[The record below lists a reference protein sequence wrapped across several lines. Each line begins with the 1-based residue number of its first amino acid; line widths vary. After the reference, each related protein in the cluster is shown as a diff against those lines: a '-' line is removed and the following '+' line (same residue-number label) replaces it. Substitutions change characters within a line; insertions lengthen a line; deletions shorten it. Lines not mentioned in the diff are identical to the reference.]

1 MCNNLGK
8 LDRAL
13 RILAG
18 IVLLYMAIMEMYTP
32 YTWIGVVPL
41 LTGVLASC
49 PLYGLLGLNTKCS
62 TKN

>member
-18 IVLLYMAIMEMYTP
+18 IVLLYMAIMDIYTP
-32 YTWIGVVPL
+32 YTWIGVIPL

-49 PLYGLLGLNTKCS
+49 PLYGILGIKTKCS
-62 TKN
+62 TKD

>member
-8 LDRAL
+8 IDRAL

-18 IVLLYMAIMEMYTP
+18 IVLLYMAFMGMYTP
-32 YTWIGVVPL
+32 YTWIGVIPL

-49 PLYGLLGLNTKCS
+49 PIYAILGLKTKCS